1 MNDIQRIDELEYILA
16 GVMHSVD
23 KWLEGDEFDQDEVNR
38 AATMRE
44 KVLRII
50 EAKDARIRELE
61 KKLEQAYLVIGEVV
75 DKPNPFTKE

>member
-1 MNDIQRIDELEYILA
+1 MDHEKRIDELEYILA

-23 KWLEGDEFDQDEVNR
+23 KWLEGDEFEQDEVNR

-50 EAKDARIRELE
+50 EGKDSRIRELE
-61 KKLEQAYLVIGEVV
+61 KKLEQAYHVIGKVF
-75 DKPNPFTKE
+75 DKPNPFTED